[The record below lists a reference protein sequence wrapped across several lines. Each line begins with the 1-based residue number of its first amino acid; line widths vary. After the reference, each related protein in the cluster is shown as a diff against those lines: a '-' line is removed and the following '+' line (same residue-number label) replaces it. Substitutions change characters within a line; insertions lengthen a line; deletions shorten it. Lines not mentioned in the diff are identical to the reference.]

1 MMDLPLDIGVFST
14 IIENNYKYV
23 DKTKFIYE
31 LYRPGGKYF
40 LSRPRRF
47 GKSLLVDTMVELF
60 KGNKS
65 LFEGLYIYDKWDWTK
80 SFPVIGF
87 DLGNVSKNSP
97 EIFEDSLN
105 TYILRIARN
114 YQIELI
120 SNDLTGR
127 FSELIQE
134 IYKSTDEKIVVL
146 VDEYDKP
153 IIDNINDYDVAE
165 GNRKVL
171 SNFYGVL
178 KSNEKFIE
186 FIFLTGVSKF
196 SKTSIF
202 SGLNNVTDITI
213 NSKFANI
220 CGYTQEDLEACFSK
234 YLDDFSKEYDIS
246 CDELLDLIKGWYNGY
261 SWDGVN
267 RLYNPYSILS
277 LLAKGEFGNFWFETG
292 TPTFLMDFVKK
303 NKRVNVLFKPH
314 PTISGDF
321 PNFNLNNL
329 DFTTLLLQTGYLTI
343 KSKKT
348 VVGELNT
355 YELAIPNRE
364 VSESLFKSIIN
375 EFTDVDDDDFKGL
388 ERMILNSFINLDN
401 ESLQDALDILLSTI
415 PSSIYGK
422 IKDEILE
429 ANYYMLFLSILKYM
443 GFFVVGET
451 PFSRGTPDIILKK
464 DNLVV
469 VCELKYSQTEDL
481 NDLAIKAI
489 DQIKKKEYYKPYLN
503 YNVVLLGIAFG
514 NREAKSLL
522 ESLKN

>member
-14 IIENNYKYV
+14 LIENNYIYV

-47 GKSLLVDTMVELF
+47 GKSLLLDTMVELF

-80 SFPVIGF
+80 SFPVIEL
-87 DLGNVSKNSP
+87 DLGKVGRESPDILKNSLSTH
-97 EIFEDSLN
+97 IF
-105 TYILRIARN
+105 RIAKKHR
-114 YQIELI
+114 IELI

-127 FSELIQE
+127 FTELIE
-134 IYKSTDEKIVVL
+134 ELYESTGKKVVVL

-153 IIDNINDYDVAE
+153 ILDNIEDYDVVE

-186 FIFLTGVSKF
+186 FVFITGVTKF

-202 SGLNNVTDITI
+202 SGLNNVGDITVD
-213 NSKFANI
+213 SKFSNI
-220 CGYTQEDLEACFSK
+220 CGYTQEDLETCFSK
-234 YLDDFSKEYDIS
+234 HLDDFSKANDIS

-277 LLAKGEFGNFWFETG
+277 FLAKGEFGNFWFETG
-292 TPTFLMDFVKK
+292 TPTFLMEFVKK
-303 NKRVNVLFKPH
+303 NKGTNVLFKPN

-321 PNFNLNNL
+321 PNFNLNKL

-348 VVGELNT
+348 AVGELTT

-364 VSESLFKSIIN
+364 VSESLFTSIIN
-375 EFTDVDDDDFKGL
+375 EFTDLDNDDFKGL
-388 ERMILNSFINLDN
+388 KRQILNSFINLDN
-401 ESLQDALDILLSTI
+401 DSFQDALDILLSTI
-415 PSSIYGK
+415 PSSVYGK
-422 IKDEILE
+422 IKDEIRE
-429 ANYYMLFLSILKYM
+429 ANYHMLFLSILKSM
-443 GFFVVGET
+443 GFFVVSET
-451 PFSRGTPDIILKK
+451 PFSYGTPDIILKK
-464 DNLVV
+464 DDLVV
-469 VCELKYSQTEDL
+469 VCELKYSKEEDL
-481 NDLAIKAI
+481 NDLASKAI

-503 YNVVLLGIAFG
+503 YNPILLGIAFG
-514 NREAKSLL
+514 DREAKSQL
-522 ESLKN
+522 EPLKK